1 MLNIT
6 NHQGNAI
13 QNHNEISPHTCQND
27 YHQKDSKQQVLVRIH
42 RKGNPPVPLVKV
54 IIGTVTMENRMAIP
68 QKIKIELPYDPGIS
82 HVGIN
87 PK

>member
-13 QNHNEISPHTCQND
+13 QNHNEVSPHICQND

-42 RKGNPPVPLVKV
+42 RKGNTPIPLVAV
-54 IIGTVTMENRMAIP
+54 ITGIVTMENRMEIP
-68 QKIKIELPYDPGIS
+68 QKI
-82 HVGIN
+82 
-87 PK
+87 

>member
-1 MLNIT
+1 M
-6 NHQGNAI
+6 
-13 QNHNEISPHTCQND
+13 
-27 YHQKDSKQQVLVRIH
+27 RIH

-54 IIGTVTMENRMAIP
+54 IIGTVTIENRMEIP